1 MDIVHTFL
9 KIIVAINLMIWSN
22 CTGQT
27 QEAQLFFECR
37 DYVSSPVNLHSEL
50 YLYTNGKYEFYVEDT
65 PSDVVY
71 PILLSHGSY
80 RICNNNLYMKDDY
93 YKLRMAAS
101 FSDTVLQFNIAPDFI
116 LHRRFCKYKY
126 GNAYNTSF
134 WDEKKLLSKKQ
145 IKKYNNNKNTYQ
157 LNPGTYTLDYLGIFL
172 FKLILKENQK
182 FELTCNAAE
191 ISSGF
196 WEQRHNIVVLKDELG
211 YKYRFLVKNDKLQYR
226 YQDPQGF
233 LQDFIKTVD

>member
-1 MDIVHTFL
+1 MHKIAFAFVFTIFL
-9 KIIVAINLMIWSN
+9 IS
-22 CTGQT
+22 CSGQP
-27 QEAQLFFECR
+27 QNARLFFKCE
-37 DYVSSPVNLHSEL
+37 DYVSSPANLHSKL
-50 YLYTNGKYEFYVEDT
+50 YLYTNGIYELYVESST
-65 PSDVVY
+65 PSDIVY

-116 LHRRFCKYKY
+116 LHRRLCKYKY

-157 LNPGTYTLDYLGIFL
+157 LNPGTYTLNYLGIYL
-172 FKLILKENQK
+172 FKLILKENRE
-182 FELTCNAAE
+182 FVLTCNAAV

-226 YQDPQGF
+226 YQDVQGF
-233 LQDFIKTVD
+233 LQDFIKTAD